1 MGFSEIKGHERPLRI
16 LQGTIRRNRIPSALL
31 FTGDS
36 GIGKRSSALIYLQ
49 ALNCLERQD
58 GDACGACTSCR
69 KIASGNHPDL
79 LSIQPDGGEIKI
91 ETIRSVEE
99 FLAMK
104 PYEGRKKA
112 VLIDEAHAMNINASN
127 AFLKT
132 LEEPP
137 ADSVIL
143 LITANP
149 DTLPDTIRSR
159 CFQVRFSPL
168 PAAAYNAVLNAAQST
183 EIDDTARRLAKGRP
197 GLALAGTH
205 GADAR
210 RCAELYAA
218 MARGE
223 TKDAWED
230 RQDMEQWLALAP
242 LVFRD
247 LAVARIGA
255 GEPLLV
261 TDAPKTEDIGTVL
274 EKYRAVQRVQTRSA
288 FNLNKGI
295 TWQYVS
301 EIVRSKKWEV
311 GSRESGAGSQEE
323 L

>member
-16 LQGTIRRNRIPSALL
+16 LQGTIRRNRVPSALL

-36 GIGKRSSALIYLQ
+36 GIGKRSSALLYIQ

-58 GDACGACTSCR
+58 GDACGTCTSCR
-69 KIASGNHPDL
+69 KIASGNHPDM
-79 LSIQPDGGEIKI
+79 LSIQPDGNEIRI
-91 ETIRSVEE
+91 ETMRSVEE

-104 PYEGRKKA
+104 PFEGRKKA
-112 VLIDEAHAMNINASN
+112 VLIDEADAMNINASN

-143 LITANP
+143 LVTASP

-168 PAAAYNAVLNAAQST
+168 PAAACNAVLNAAQT
-183 EIDDTARRLAKGRP
+183 AGIDDTARRLAMGRP

-210 RCAELYAA
+210 RCAELYTA
-218 MARGE
+218 MAQGE
-223 TKDAWED
+223 KDAWAD
-230 RQDMEQWLALAP
+230 REDMEQWLALAP

-255 GEPLLV
+255 GEPLLL
-261 TDAPKTEDIGTVL
+261 TDAPHSGDLGAVL
-274 EKYRAVQRVQTRSA
+274 AQYRAVQRVQARSA

-301 EIVRSKKWEV
+301 EIVRSQKSE
-311 GSRESGAGSQEE
+311 AGNRK
-323 L
+323 

>member
-36 GIGKRSSALIYLQ
+36 GIGKRSSALIYIQ
-49 ALNCLERQD
+49 ALNCLESQD
-58 GDACGACTSCR
+58 GDACGTCTSCR
-69 KIASGNHPDL
+69 KIVSGNHPDL
-79 LSIQPDGGEIKI
+79 LSIQPDGSEIKI

-112 VLIDEAHAMNINASN
+112 VLIDEADAMNINASN

-168 PAAAYNAVLNAAQST
+168 PAAACNAVLNTAQTT
-183 EIDDTARRLAKGRP
+183 EIDDTARRLAMGRP

-218 MARGE
+218 MAQGE

-230 RQDMEQWLALAP
+230 RADMEQWLALAP

-255 GEPLLV
+255 GEPLLL
-261 TDAPKTEDIGTVL
+261 TDAPKSGDLGTVL
-274 EKYRAVQRVQTRSA
+274 ERYRAVQRVQARSA

-301 EIVRSKKWEV
+301 EIVRSEK
-311 GSRESGAGSQEE
+311 
-323 L
+323 